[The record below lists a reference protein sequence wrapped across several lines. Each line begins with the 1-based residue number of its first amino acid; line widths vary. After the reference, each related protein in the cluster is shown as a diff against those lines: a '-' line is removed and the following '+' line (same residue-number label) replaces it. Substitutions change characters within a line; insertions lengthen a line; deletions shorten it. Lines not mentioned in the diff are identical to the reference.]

1 MTLEFGRQTKIELRR
16 RLANDVGIER
26 WTRLNKMLAAE
37 QRDPTVIDL
46 RPGESATDLVRQN
59 RLSSW
64 AGKLDSGARTPTL
77 AKLET
82 VKHKIYTR
90 FDVHIEIELRGRP
103 SAISATKALPISPS
117 LQSCE
122 PLRARASSAAAAT
135 KLSDDLVDG

>member
-103 SAISATKALPISPS
+103 SAIFRDEGFADFAFATI
-117 LQSCE
+117 
-122 PLRARASSAAAAT
+122 LRTSSR
-135 KLSDDLVDG
+135 